1 MNERR
6 WNSGQTGGRTRY
18 AQFLSLSC
26 LKIHF
31 FITTQQCRGQFSPP
45 RHPVLT
51 RRVGVPTRGAF
62 PSSFCVLFDAMRRD
76 VPLRRVF
83 PFSMRRISPPR
94 RVTLYLT
101 RREGISPRCVVFYL
115 GERHG
120 HAMYAHLYFFLSF
133 FLTRMTAGTTTR
145 GYYPPHTIA
154 NTTPSP
160 PSTFHRHP
168 HHHQRQ
174 CQCRPRRPHHH
185 EKGHPFLARKDAS
198 VGCPAN
204 TTRQLLKVFCRARH
218 HSAPFE

>member
-1 MNERR
+1 MSLLQH
-6 WNSGQTGGRTRY
+6 NSVEEGFPLCTRSY
-18 AQFLSLSC
+18 
-26 LKIHF
+26 
-31 FITTQQCRGQFSPP
+31 
-45 RHPVLT
+45 RHPILT

-62 PSSFCVLFDAMRRD
+62 PSSFRVLFDAMRRD

-185 EKGHPFLARKDAS
+185 EKGHPFLARKDTS
-198 VGCPAN
+198 VCCLSCSSSSCEHDETAFEGVLSC
-204 TTRQLLKVFCRARH
+204 
-218 HSAPFE
+218 SSPFRTLRVTKRRPMEVSFRCSSS